1 MTVKKQTKKKN
12 KPLHNFIV
20 IVCDAE
26 VYVKTAFVTV
36 RNEGVV
42 NKREHMRESK
52 REREEVCLPPPSLED
67 HFTSSAAN

>member
-1 MTVKKQTKKKN
+1 MTVKKNNKQTN

-42 NKREHMRESK
+42 NK
-52 REREEVCLPPPSLED
+52 
-67 HFTSSAAN
+67 

>member
-1 MTVKKQTKKKN
+1 MTVKKKTTKKK

-42 NKREHMRESK
+42 NK
-52 REREEVCLPPPSLED
+52 
-67 HFTSSAAN
+67 